1 MVLILLQLCPLDGGE
16 TPLSINSFD
25 DGCRFFVVVHDEKQ
39 QEMGGLK

>member
-1 MVLILLQLCPLDGGE
+1 MVLNLLHVCPLDGGE

-25 DGCRFFVVVHDEKQ
+25 DGCRFFVVFHDVKQ